1 MENGEAVNEES
12 APSVEEAMLSALAE
26 EDVNEES
33 SPSVPSD
40 DIAED
45 SGSDTEE
52 EVEARQEQQ
61 EELIPKSSFTRRI
74 NGLQAAKRKAE
85 SKSSQLEARLAQ
97 TESVLKELK
106 ERYDNRSSRLSAYE
120 EQDPRDAQ
128 IEQLRFQQAQAERL
142 RLYRD
147 DAHQRQLQNHRE
159 EAVNGRADEIV
170 TEADSLAEKYKTF
183 SPEELVI
190 GYSKT
195 DGVSMAELASGLHKK
210 RVNAYKIILAQDGS
224 TSAPKP
230 MRTQGSRSAIVG
242 HSNDDMVRFLD
253 TIGE

>member
-12 APSVEEAMLSALAE
+12 APSVEEAMLSALSE

-40 DIAED
+40 DTAED

-52 EVEARQEQQ
+52 VEAREEQK

-85 SKSSQLEARLAQ
+85 SKSTQLEARLAQ
-97 TESVLKELK
+97 TESVLRELK
-106 ERYDNRSSRLSAYE
+106 ERYDNRSARLSAYE

-142 RLYRD
+142 RAYKD
-147 DAHQRQLQNHRE
+147 DAHQRQLQAHRE
-159 EAVNGRADEIV
+159 EAVGSRADEIV
-170 TEADSLAEKYKTF
+170 AEADGLAGKYKTF

-195 DGVSMAELASGLHKK
+195 DGVSMAELASDLHKQ
-210 RVNAYKIILAQDGS
+210 RVNAYKIILAQNGS

-230 MRTQGSRSAIVG
+230 MRTQGSRSAIAG
-242 HSNDDMVRFLD
+242 HSHDDMVRFLD
-253 TIGE
+253 TLGE